1 MNKIQNKG
9 DPDHVYID
17 INLYNQPDQID
28 DKPQFLE
35 YCEQRQSPI
44 LPTNAEDWYMS
55 VVRFSLQTGSTL
67 PIWIPK
73 LELGQSNP
81 DLLVYVMT
89 VKYTDSDANT
99 FTVSKNVKWY
109 PEDVTAVKPSP
120 PAIESPPIGVPLG
133 TPPELVTDD
142 NIPPFISQ
150 DLTTGYYYAYS
161 SQHIIRVFNATL
173 RDIYE
178 ELHANCEEL
187 PTRDDFTYQFFEL
200 DANNR
205 WVLNSDLDLFNTK
218 YLRSDRVLPDNGH
231 CALYFNNALYTLLSS
246 FPCCKVKFIASESGQ
261 PNGAY
266 RVSIANNANANIL
279 HTSIDPKNNTD
290 ANNARLWI
298 QTVQE
303 YDSSSLFCP
312 VQSIVFKTTMIPV
325 SNTLSS
331 PQQILNLNSY
341 NSGNSFLNSGNNTM
355 TDNILTDFQVNM
367 DNISSYA
374 GTLQYG
380 PVGEYRLI
388 DLIGSGQTQFNEIN
402 ISVFWKDEVGGLH
415 QFFLDAGCNFNI
427 KIMFRKKSF
436 SNN

>member
-380 PVGEYRLI
+380 PAGEYRLI

-436 SNN
+436 SNK

>member
-331 PQQILNLNSY
+331 PQQIINLNSY

-436 SNN
+436 SNK

>member
-89 VKYTDSDANT
+89 VKYKTGVDT
-99 FTVSKNVKWY
+99 PQFITVSKNVKWY

-120 PAIESPPIGVPLG
+120 PAIAPLAPGVLPG
-133 TPPELVTDD
+133 TPLEIVTDD
-142 NIPPFISQ
+142 NIPPFETQ

-178 ELHANCEEL
+178 ELYTLGSENGF
-187 PTRDDFTYQFFEL
+187 PMRDDFTYQFFEL

-205 WVLNSDLDLFNTK
+205 WVLNSDLDLFNNN
-218 YLRSDRVLPDNGH
+218 YLRSDRLLPDNGH

-246 FPCCKVKFIASESGQ
+246 FPCCKVKSGGTQES
-261 PNGAY
+261 Y

-279 HTSIDPKNNTD
+279 HTSIDPRNND
-290 ANNARLWI
+290 ATNERLWI

-331 PQQILNLNSY
+331 PQQIINLNS
-341 NSGNSFLNSGNNTM
+341 NNIARKSFLNSGNNTM